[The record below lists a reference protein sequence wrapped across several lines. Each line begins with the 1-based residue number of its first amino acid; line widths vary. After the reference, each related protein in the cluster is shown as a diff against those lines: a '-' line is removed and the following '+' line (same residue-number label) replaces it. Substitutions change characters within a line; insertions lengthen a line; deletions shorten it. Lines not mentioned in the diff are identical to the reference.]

1 MKKGLIT
8 KAISSFFY
16 VYTED
21 GVYECKGRGSLKE
34 EGIIPLVGDM
44 AIITIVDERTKKAM
58 VEKIEDRK
66 NFLIRPPIAN
76 IGKVLLTFA
85 IKDPNPNLSLI
96 DRFVVLAQ
104 EAGLD
109 IVLCFTKSDLD
120 KDGKLKKLL
129 SIYKGLGYPV
139 IWLSVEENKNID
151 LVKSVIKDNI
161 TVVAGPS
168 GAGKSTM
175 INTLGF
181 EIKTGEVSQKLGR
194 GRHTTRHVELLKID
208 ERTWIADT
216 PGFSSL
222 SLDHIPP
229 DELKEYFIEFHD
241 YDTECRFGSKCI
253 HDQEPDC
260 CVKKAVDNG
269 NIAVER
275 YESYIQL
282 LGEVRQNQK
291 RKGY

>member
-1 MKKGLIT
+1 MPKGLIT

-16 VYTED
+16 VYVD
-21 GVYECKGRGSLKE
+21 GCVYECKGRGNLKA
-34 EGIIPLVGDM
+34 EGIIPLTGDV
-44 AIITIVDERTKKAM
+44 ATITVVDEVTKKAM

-76 IGKVLLTFA
+76 VGKALLTFA
-85 IKDPNPNLSLI
+85 VKDPTPNLSLI
-96 DRFVVLAQ
+96 DRFLVLAQ

-109 IVLCFTKSDLD
+109 IILCFTKTDLD
-120 KDGKLKKLL
+120 ENGRLDKLL
-129 SIYKGLGYPV
+129 SIYKNLGYPV
-139 IWLSVEENKNID
+139 ISISVEKQENIEQ
-151 LVKSVIKDNI
+151 VKSIIKDSI

-208 ERTWIADT
+208 ENTWIADT

-222 SLDHIPP
+222 SLDHIEPE
-229 DELKEYFIEFHD
+229 DLKEYFIEFHEF
-241 YDTECRFGSKCI
+241 DTECRFGAKCI
-253 HDQEPDC
+253 HDKEPDC
-260 CVKKAVDNG
+260 EVKAAIKSG
-269 NIAVER
+269 KIAKER

-282 LGEVRQNQK
+282 LSEIKTNQK